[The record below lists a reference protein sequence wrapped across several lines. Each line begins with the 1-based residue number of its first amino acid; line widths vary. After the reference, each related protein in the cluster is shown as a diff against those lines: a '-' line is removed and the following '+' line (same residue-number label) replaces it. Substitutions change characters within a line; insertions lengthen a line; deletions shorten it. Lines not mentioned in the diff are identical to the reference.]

1 MKLTFAEQLL
11 QLIRG
16 EFFAGVPDKQFF
28 QERNLLLQAVTYPAD
43 WLNRHGAKLPEP
55 QYQQILQTV
64 IDTIKAHGNRA
75 KIRRFSAYF
84 LHAVQT
90 HMQHHGEEYY
100 QASKRLPAAG
110 AVVPAIVGELRAGD
124 PRGDVVGVLLEVRRT
139 LRSRGGR
146 KPASARA
153 RTSGELDLFGEGREG
168 SVRPHIA
175 SD

>member
-1 MKLTFAEQLL
+1 MKVTFAEQLV
-11 QLIRG
+11 QLIRR

-43 WLNRHGAKLPEP
+43 WLHRRGAKLQEP
-55 QYQQILQTV
+55 PYRQILQTV

-110 AVVPAIVGELRAGD
+110 AVVPEIVGELRAGD
-124 PRGDVVGVLLEVRRT
+124 SRADVIGVLLEVRRT

-146 KPASARA
+146 KKTKRESA
-153 RTSGELDLFGEGREG
+153 TDGDLFAQG
-168 SVRPHIA
+168 SVRSPVA